1 MRDILSP
8 MGMTAVEKIL
18 ARVSGLAQARAGE
31 ILHPTPDFVMIHD
44 GVITGAKQELDAL
57 GIQRLFDADRVM
69 MVTDHDVL
77 YNNER
82 AVARGAF
89 NRKAAQAWGVRNFFD
104 AGQGGH
110 GHVFPTERGLVS
122 PGMFYFD
129 NDRHCTNAGG
139 IGALA
144 IRVGA
149 DIGRVLAT
157 GSTWTVVPRTVKLT
171 IEGQMQ
177 PGVYARDLG
186 FVIGKALL
194 PDGEFGVDID
204 YRILEF
210 AGALDQF
217 SLAARVSLCSTPTEV
232 RAIGVFFPP
241 SAAIL
246 AYARERAQRPFTP
259 VYPDSDAHYDAQV
272 AMDVSKLEP
281 QVALPGA
288 PHKAADLASVAG
300 TRVDHTFIGSCAS
313 SMYEDLVIAASVL
326 KGRRLAPGVR
336 MLVVPGSEDSTQ
348 RMRHDGMLDIF
359 QDAGAMILP
368 AGCGPCASGRNGM
381 VHAGEV
387 SISTAVANGAGR
399 FGAKDAALYLASP
412 ATVAASAVTGKITDP
427 REFVIREAV
436 L

>member
-1 MRDILSP
+1 MKANA
-8 MGMTAVEKIL
+8 GMTAVEKIL
-18 ARVSGLAQARAGE
+18 ARASGLKETHAGE
-31 ILHPTPDFVMIHD
+31 IVHPAPDFVMIHD
-44 GVITGAKQELDAL
+44 GVVTGAKQELDAL
-57 GIQRLFDADRVM
+57 GINRLFDPDRVM

-77 YNNER
+77 YNNDR

-89 NRKAAQAWGVRNFFD
+89 NRKAAQAWGVKNFFD
-104 AGQGGH
+104 AGRGGH
-110 GHVFPTERGLVS
+110 GHVFPTERGFVS
-122 PGMFYFD
+122 PGTFYFD

-144 IRVGA
+144 IRVGT

-171 IEGQMQ
+171 IKGQLQ
-177 PGVYARDLG
+177 QGVYARDLG

-194 PDGEFGVDID
+194 PDGAFGVDID

-210 AGALDQF
+210 AGELDQF
-217 SLAARVSLCSTPTEV
+217 SLAARVSLCSTPTEM

-241 SAAIL
+241 SEEIV

-272 AMDVSKLEP
+272 EMDVSTLAP
-281 QVALPGA
+281 QVALPGG
-288 PHKAADLASVAG
+288 PYKAADLASVAG
-300 TRVDHTFIGSCAS
+300 TRVDHAFIGSCAS
-313 SMYEDLVIAASVL
+313 SMYEDLTIAASVL
-326 KGRRLAPGVR
+326 KGRRLASGVR
-336 MLVVPGSEDSTQ
+336 MLVVPGSEDSTN
-348 RMRHDGMLDIF
+348 RMRRDGLLETF

-368 AGCGPCASGRNGM
+368 AGCGPCASGRSGM
-381 VHAGEV
+381 VHSGEV
-387 SISTAVANGAGR
+387 SISTAVGNGAGR
-399 FGAKDAALYLASP
+399 FGAKDAALYLGSP

-427 REFVIREAV
+427 REFVIKESA